1 MRINIKAKAGV
12 VPDQLRDNVD
22 RKTKKLE
29 RLFHRVQDAEIVYAV
44 EHGMHVIELSLDGD
58 GTSLRCEERRGDLA
72 AALDNAVEKMER
84 QIKRYKTRVRDGHR
98 RASTD
103 KGFVAELPPGVEEEE
118 TDEDASVPRIVRRK
132 RFPIKPMPLDEAIT
146 QIELSD
152 HDFYLFLNDDTG
164 EFNVLYRRRD
174 GDYGVIEAEA

>member
-1 MRINIKAKAGV
+1 MRINIKAKAGI
-12 VPDQLRDNVD
+12 VPDQLRDNVE

-29 RLFHRVQDAEIVYAV
+29 RLFHRVQEAEVVYAL

-58 GTSLRCEERRGDLA
+58 GRSLRCEERRNDLA
-72 AALDNAVEKMER
+72 AALDNAVDKMER

-98 RASTD
+98 RPSSD
-103 KGFVAELPPGVEEEE
+103 KGFVAELPVGLEEEAG
-118 TDEDASVPRIVRRK
+118 EDGEVPRIVRRK